1 MQGESIALRA
11 TPDEASGATC
21 LWRRL

>member
-1 MQGESIALRA
+1 MQGEFIALRA